1 MSTLISLH
9 SFRWQENST
18 HMSQRVPDDNWPYVW
33 KLKSCCSYSTWN
45 LIFTN
50 KISNFDRRE
59 NCTYIL
65 RKILFLIFF
74 KIWYIF
80 FKCFEIQHLF
90 FLKKGSKHSCEI
102 KSIKK
107 SPQKYRVTVAIKN
120 LMENIGL
127 LGEKCVCN
135 TNCPTPK
142 VHNRR
147 KSESDTIHLFY
158 FDCCG
163 LFRIFDS
170 VDCKK
175 DNRKGSKFWRSV
187 RQWRASIHRKQLML
201 MPPIKDHE
209 IYSIFVSYLSHWN
222 VVSSLIDILSSKTSK
237 VRVIGK

>member
-1 MSTLISLH
+1 MYLYLAEDTFLDI
-9 SFRWQENST
+9 FQ
-18 HMSQRVPDDNWPYVW
+18 
-33 KLKSCCSYSTWN
+33 N
-45 LIFTN
+45 LI
-50 KISNFDRRE
+50 
-59 NCTYIL
+59 Y
-65 RKILFLIFF
+65 
-74 KIWYIF
+74 F

-90 FLKKGSKHSCEI
+90 FSKIKGSKHSCEL

-107 SPQKYRVTVAIKN
+107 APQKYRVTVAIKN
-120 LMENIGL
+120 LMKNIGL

-135 TNCPTPK
+135 TNCSTAK

-201 MPPIKDHE
+201 MPSIDDHK
-209 IYSIFVSYLSHWN
+209 IFSIFVSYLSHWN

-237 VRVIGK
+237 VGVIGK